1 MNTHTS
7 EGPVNHRL
15 GGVRK
20 CRGLFEVKLSW
31 HEVHTSRH
39 NRGSL
44 SRPIIPTSNKWR
56 ATSWRV
62 LVALILFI
70 LPFMRT
76 FLLHLMAPVK
86 QCSTVLEDTD
96 IEPYSTPGWGQQIEI
111 FGNIGL
117 REHLI
122 YCSTPCM
129 WNFPNAKNVNFS
141 LSNAF
146 FTIKSLSHIKVD

>member
-1 MNTHTS
+1 MKLEQKNSQDLLKDLNWAFKSKDIASILRTLKEVAQDKKISSLQDGNACRGIMNTHTS

-86 QCSTVLEDTD
+86 
-96 IEPYSTPGWGQQIEI
+96 
-111 FGNIGL
+111 
-117 REHLI
+117 
-122 YCSTPCM
+122 
-129 WNFPNAKNVNFS
+129 
-141 LSNAF
+141 
-146 FTIKSLSHIKVD
+146 

>member
-1 MNTHTS
+1 MKLEQKNSRDLLKDLNWAFKSKDTASILRTSKEVAQDKKRSSLQDGNACWGIMNTHTS

-86 QCSTVLEDTD
+86 
-96 IEPYSTPGWGQQIEI
+96 
-111 FGNIGL
+111 
-117 REHLI
+117 
-122 YCSTPCM
+122 
-129 WNFPNAKNVNFS
+129 
-141 LSNAF
+141 
-146 FTIKSLSHIKVD
+146 